1 MLMDSGKNGNAVNR
15 WALKACGTLLFA
27 ISLATS
33 GWSLW
38 EHPVRLYPPI
48 SGSSTVHRYIVYPTN
63 QDDPQEM
70 SLSEFMSSFANFIA
84 DTFLDILNS
93 LVLELTK
100 LAFAHDVSH
109 IGRELVYTSD
119 GKLLKVSFS
128 GVKEQVAQFDARFL
142 YVPRFSPS
150 GRWVA
155 YLALPLEDSPSFG
168 EMQGVYLYD
177 LTTRQRRQIYRGS
190 AINLVFTSDDRWL
203 LLQREDGVYLLSA
216 NGEMLR
222 TWANRVT
229 SFNTSPRGEV
239 CVQIDDKP
247 FYVITDWR
255 WLVSQDGKAMAL
267 SRANCH
273 PRDPLARIAEE
284 AKGRIAWSP
293 KGRRIAYVR
302 RSDNSISEV
311 YVSENGGLTSKLLI
325 RQVGSVICSVLWSAL
340 GDGVVFLMLTPEGGG
355 YEGSIWWMDIDAV
368 EARKLVPK

>member
-1 MLMDSGKNGNAVNR
+1 
-15 WALKACGTLLFA
+15 
-27 ISLATS
+27 
-33 GWSLW
+33 
-38 EHPVRLYPPI
+38 
-48 SGSSTVHRYIVYPTN
+48 
-63 QDDPQEM
+63 M

-128 GVKEQVAQFDARFL
+128 GVKEQIDQFNAPFL

-150 GRWVA
+150 GKWVA
-155 YLALPLEDSPSFG
+155 YLAFPFEDSPSSR
-168 EMQGVYLYD
+168 EMQGVHLYN
-177 LTTRQRRQIYRGS
+177 LNTRQRRQIYRGYAS
-190 AINLVFTSDDRWL
+190 NLLFTSDDRWL

-222 TWANRVT
+222 TWAKRVA

-239 CVQIDDKP
+239 CVEIDEEP
-247 FYVITDWR
+247 FYVIADWR

-267 SRANCH
+267 SRANRN
-273 PRDPLARIAEE
+273 PQDPLARIAKETE
-284 AKGRIAWSP
+284 GRVAWSP
-293 KGRRIAYVR
+293 KGRRIAYIR
-302 RSDNSISEV
+302 RSDNNISEV

-340 GDGVVFLMLTPEGGG
+340 GDRVVFLMLTPEGGG
-355 YEGSIWWMDIDAV
+355 YEGSIWWMDINAV
-368 EARKLVPK
+368 EARRFVP

>member
-27 ISLATS
+27 LSSLTS
-33 GWSLW
+33 AWSLW
-38 EHPVRLYPPI
+38 EHPVNLYPPM
-48 SGSSTVHRYIVYPTN
+48 SGSSTVHRYILYPTN
-63 QDDPQEM
+63 QDDPQEVP
-70 SLSEFMSSFANFIA
+70 LSDLVSGFVNSIA
-84 DTFLDILNS
+84 DTFSDILNS
-93 LVLELTK
+93 LVLEFTK
-100 LAFAHDVSH
+100 LDFAHDVS
-109 IGRELVYTSD
+109 RVSSELVYTSD
-119 GKLLKVSFS
+119 GKLLKMSFS
-128 GVKEQVAQFDARFL
+128 GVKEQIDQFNAPFL

-150 GRWVA
+150 GKWVA
-155 YLALPLEDSPSFG
+155 YLAFPFEDSPSSR
-168 EMQGVYLYD
+168 EMQGVHLYN
-177 LTTRQRRQIYRGS
+177 LNTRQRRQIYRGS

-267 SRANCH
+267 SRANRH

-340 GDGVVFLMLTPEGGG
+340 GDRVVFLMLTPEGRRLRGE
-355 YEGSIWWMDIDAV
+355 Y
-368 EARKLVPK
+368 LVDGHRCC